1 MRKVKGSV
9 VGAWRGGGY
18 TQKCLNVYLIGV
30 LEQAFDIL
38 MDLLVCNLKLLVA
51 AQFSVL
57 YERLQAENSMS
68 ILLDF

>member
-9 VGAWRGGGY
+9 VGARRGGY